1 MYNNFRYVIVI
12 GLLIIAVY
20 FYKYIPSNKG
30 SSFQKYPNNMVLIP
44 GGKYLMGSDKP
55 DAYTDEKPVHE
66 VIVDSFLMDKYE
78 ITNHQFLQFVNATG
92 YITTAENNWSDMNSI
107 TSGTPKPPIHYYNQ
121 GHWFSRKQISI
132 L

>member
-1 MYNNFRYVIVI
+1 MERLYNNFRYVIVI

-20 FYKYIPSNKG
+20 FYKHIPSNKG

-44 GGKYLMGSDKP
+44 GGKYLMGSDKLE
-55 DAYTDEKPVHE
+55 AYTDEKPVHE

-92 YITTAENNWSDMNSI
+92 YITTAEKN
-107 TSGTPKPPIHYYNQ
+107 
-121 GHWFSRKQISI
+121 
-132 L
+132 